1 MIILTIAVAVGALL
15 FGASTFHGLK
25 TGKIR
30 AFGNVYAD
38 RTKEPDWFWGWVIIN
53 GASAVG
59 CVFALCLSIAVVLF
73 GRP

>member
-1 MIILTIAVAVGALL
+1 MIVTIALVLGVLL

-38 RTKEPDWFWGWVIIN
+38 RTKEADWFWGWVIIN
-53 GASAVG
+53 GALAVG
-59 CVFALCLSIAVVLF
+59 CVLALCLSIAVMLF